1 VDASDRADR
10 MGVTVDEVIAVQPRL
25 TLLGT
30 LERMVHSA
38 ANYWIGLFSD
48 IVCAL
53 VFLILGRHQFFG
65 PALLA
70 AAAVSVGF
78 LAWGFI
84 EYAVH
89 RWVLHGHPAIA
100 RRDHARHHAD
110 GTALISTPFLVI
122 MAVAS
127 VMWGLFALVIPAGLA
142 ALLVFG
148 IYSGYNYFAV
158 LHHLQHHREK
168 DLARF
173 APWRRSEQ
181 HHRIHH
187 HRHVVNYGI
196 TTTIWDRL
204 LGTFEPSRSVSEK
217 PERAPGT
224 SSPFRITRTGS

>member
-1 VDASDRADR
+1 
-10 MGVTVDEVIAVQPRL
+10 MGVTVDDVMAAQPRR

-48 IVCAL
+48 IVCAMA
-53 VFLILGRHQFFG
+53 FLIVGLHQFSG
-65 PALLA
+65 PGIRAI
-70 AAAVSVGF
+70 AAVSVGL

-84 EYAVH
+84 EYAIH
-89 RWVLHGHPAIA
+89 RWVLHGPPTMA

-122 MAVAS
+122 MAGACA
-127 VMWGLFALVIPAGLA
+127 MWGLFALVIPAGLA

-148 IYSGYNYFAV
+148 IYCGYNYFAV
-158 LHHLQHHREK
+158 LHHLQHHRK
-168 DLARF
+168 NDLARF
-173 APWRRSEQ
+173 AHWRRSEQ
-181 HHRIHH
+181 HHHIHH

-204 LGTFEPSRSVSEK
+204 LGTFEPSRSVSAK
-217 PERAPGT
+217 PEHASR
-224 SSPFRITRTGS
+224 SPFRITPTGS

>member
-65 PALLA
+65 PAILA

-78 LAWGFI
+78 LAWGLI

-158 LHHLQHHREK
+158 LHHLQHHRER

-173 APWRRSEQ
+173 APWRRSER

-204 LGTFEPSRSVSEK
+204 LGTFEPSGSVTEK

>member
-1 VDASDRADR
+1 
-10 MGVTVDEVIAVQPRL
+10 MGVTVGELMAARPRRV
-25 TLLGT
+25 LLGA

-48 IVCAL
+48 IACAL
-53 VFLILGRHQFFG
+53 AFLVVGLQQFLG
-65 PALLA
+65 PAVLA
-70 AAAVSVGF
+70 VAAVSVGF

-84 EYAVH
+84 EYAIH
-89 RWVLHGHPAIA
+89 RWVLHGSPAIA

-122 MAVAS
+122 MAAACAI
-127 VMWGLFALVIPAGLA
+127 WGLFALVIPAGLA

-158 LHHLQHHREK
+158 LHHLQHHRQE

-173 APWRRSEQ
+173 AHWQRSEQ

-204 LGTFEPSRSVSEK
+204 LGTFEPSG
-217 PERAPGT
+217 AT
-224 SSPFRITRTGS
+224 SSGARSDRTG

>member
-1 VDASDRADR
+1 MRL
-10 MGVTVDEVIAVQPRL
+10 TVDDVMAAQPRR

-48 IVCAL
+48 IACAMA
-53 VFLILGRHQFFG
+53 FLIVGMHQFSG
-65 PALLA
+65 PAIRAVA
-70 AAAVSVGF
+70 AAGVGF

-84 EYAVH
+84 EYAIH
-89 RWVLHGHPAIA
+89 RWVLHGPPTMA

-122 MAVAS
+122 MAGACAI
-127 VMWGLFALVIPAGLA
+127 WGLFALVIPAGLA

-148 IYSGYNYFAV
+148 IYCGYNYFAV
-158 LHHLQHHREK
+158 LHHLQHHRK
-168 DLARF
+168 TDLARF
-173 APWRRSEQ
+173 AHWRRSEQ
-181 HHRIHH
+181 HHHLHH

-204 LGTFEPSRSVSEK
+204 LGTFEPSRSVSAK
-217 PERAPGT
+217 PEHAPR
-224 SSPFRITRTGS
+224 SPFRVTPTGS

>member
-1 VDASDRADR
+1 
-10 MGVTVDEVIAVQPRL
+10 MGVTVNEVMAAQPRRS
-25 TLLGT
+25 LLGT

-48 IVCAL
+48 IGCAL
-53 VFLILGRHQFFG
+53 AFLIIGLHRFSG
-65 PALLA
+65 PAVGA
-70 AAAVSVGF
+70 VAAVSAGF

-110 GTALISTPFLVI
+110 GRALISTPFLVI

-127 VMWGLFALVIPAGLA
+127 VIWGLFALVIPAGLA

-158 LHHLQHHREK
+158 LHHLQHHRQQ

-173 APWRRSEQ
+173 SPWRRSER

-204 LGTFEPSRSVSEK
+204 LGTFEPARSLSARPAHAPSR
-217 PERAPGT
+217 PA
-224 SSPFRITRTGS
+224 SPAENAVVRRTIRVR